1 MDTVMRRS
9 RFLAYA
15 LLLLVMVSLPVAA
28 RTSPLSNAGED
39 TASCPDADAGAAAD
53 EQADP
58 ASKSIATKRTAAPA
72 ATRTH
77 PTVRGNSATP
87 GRAPRWHRFLP
98 GMYR

>member
-9 RFLAYA
+9 RFLPFT
-15 LLLLVMVSLPVAA
+15 LLLLALVSLPVAA

-39 TASCPDADAGAAAD
+39 VASCHDTGAADD

-58 ASKSIATKRTAAPA
+58 VNKSTVAKRAAAPA
-72 ATRTH
+72 ATKVR
-77 PTVRGNSATP
+77 PAARGNDTVP
-87 GRAPRWHRFLP
+87 GRTPRWHRFLP

>member
-9 RFLAYA
+9 RFLPYA
-15 LLLLVMVSLPVAA
+15 LLLFAVVSLPVAA

-39 TASCPDADAGAAAD
+39 PATCPDVGAAAD
-53 EQADP
+53 DQADP
-58 ASKSIATKRTAAPA
+58 ANKSAPAKRAAAPA
-72 ATRTH
+72 VNKAH
-77 PTVRGNSATP
+77 PAVRGNDATP

>member
-9 RFLAYA
+9 RFLPFT
-15 LLLLVMVSLPVAA
+15 LLLLALASLPAAA

-39 TASCPDADAGAAAD
+39 VASCPDTCADGD
-53 EQADP
+53 QVDP
-58 ASKSIATKRTAAPA
+58 ANKPTTTKRTTAPA
-72 ATRTH
+72 TTKAR
-77 PTVRGNSATP
+77 PAVRGNDATP